1 MFCYAFYNFAFM
13 AKYRKL
19 SHTVYHCNFHVVFV
33 PKYRYRILESK
44 VKDIVDHKIRQVCEW
59 NDVEIEEMNIQAD
72 HVHLLISIPPERS
85 VSEIMGIIKGKSA
98 IHLFK
103 TRKRLNEKPYWG
115 NHFWAR
121 GYFVTTVGVDEELI
135 RRYIQ
140 HQEKEEKK
148 RENESQDYRL
158 F

>member
-1 MFCYAFYNFAFM
+1 
-13 AKYRKL
+13 
-19 SHTVYHCNFHVVFV
+19 
-33 PKYRYRILESK
+33 
-44 VKDIVDHKIRQVCEW
+44 
-59 NDVEIEEMNIQAD
+59 
-72 HVHLLISIPPERS
+72 
-85 VSEIMGIIKGKSA
+85 MGIIKGKSA

-103 TRKRLNEKPYWG
+103 MRKRLKEKPYWG

>member
-1 MFCYAFYNFAFM
+1 M

-19 SHTVYHCNFHVVFV
+19 SHTVYQCNYHIIFV
-33 PKYRYRILESK
+33 PKYRYRILEGK
-44 VKDIVDHKIRQVCEW
+44 VKEIVEHKLRQICEW
-59 NDVEIEEMNIQAD
+59 YSVEIDEISVQPD
-72 HVHLLISIPPERS
+72 HVHIMISIPPKIS
-85 VSEIMGIIKGKSA
+85 VSEFMGILKGKSA

-103 TRKRLNEKPYWG
+103 TRRRLKEKPYWG

-121 GYFVTTVGVDEELI
+121 GYFVTTVGIDEDVI

-140 HQEKEEKK
+140 HQETQEKK
-148 RENESQDYRL
+148 QEEEGQNFRL

>member
-1 MFCYAFYNFAFM
+1 M

-19 SHTVYHCNFHVVFV
+19 SHTVYQCNYHVIFV
-33 PKYRYRILESK
+33 PKYRYRILEGK
-44 VKDIVDHKIRQVCEW
+44 VKDIVDSKLRQISEW
-59 NDVEIEEMNIQAD
+59 YDVEIEEMSIQPD
-72 HVHLLISIPPERS
+72 HVHMMISIPPKIS
-85 VSEIMGIIKGKSA
+85 VSEFMGVLKGKSA

-103 TRKRLNEKPYWG
+103 TRKRLKEKPYWG

-121 GYFVTTVGVDEELI
+121 GYFVTTVGIDEDII
-135 RRYIQ
+135 RRYIN

-148 RENESQDYRL
+148 REEDNQEFRL

>member
-1 MFCYAFYNFAFM
+1 M

>member
-1 MFCYAFYNFAFM
+1 M

-19 SHTVYHCNFHVVFV
+19 SHTVYQCNYHIVFV
-33 PKYRYRILESK
+33 PKYRYRILEGK
-44 VKDIVDHKIRQVCEW
+44 VKEIVEQKLRQISEW
-59 NDVEIEEMNIQAD
+59 YDVIIEELSVQPD
-72 HVHLLISIPPERS
+72 HIHMMVSIPPKLS
-85 VSEIMGIIKGKSA
+85 VSEYMGILKGKSA

-103 TRKRLNEKPYWG
+103 TRRRLKEKPYWG

-121 GYFVTTVGVDEELI
+121 GYFVTTVGIDEEVI

-140 HQEKEEKK
+140 YQEKEERK
-148 RENESQDYRL
+148 NEDEGQNFSL

>member
-1 MFCYAFYNFAFM
+1 M

-19 SHTVYHCNFHVVFV
+19 SHAIYHCNYHVIFV
-33 PKYRYRILESK
+33 PKYRYRILEGK
-44 VKDIVDHKIRQVCEW
+44 VKEIIDQKIRQVCVW
-59 NDVEIEEMNIQAD
+59 YDVEIEEMNIQPD
-72 HVHLLISIPPERS
+72 HVHMLISVPPKLS
-85 VSEIMGIIKGKSA
+85 ISEVMGIIKGKSA

-103 TRKRLNEKPYWG
+103 TKRRLKEKPFWG

-121 GYFVTTVGVDEELI
+121 GYFVSTVGVDEEVI

-140 HQEKEEKK
+140 HQEKEEKR
-148 RENESQDYRL
+148 REDEGNEYRL

>member
-1 MFCYAFYNFAFM
+1 M

-19 SHTVYHCNFHVVFV
+19 SHTVYMCNYHVVFV
-33 PKYRYRILESK
+33 PKYRYRILEGK
-44 VKDIVDHKIRQVCEW
+44 VKEIVEKKIRQVCEW
-59 NDVEIEEMNIQAD
+59 YDVEIEEMNIQPD
-72 HVHLLISIPPERS
+72 HIHMLISIPPKRS

-103 TRKRLNEKPYWG
+103 TNRGLKEKPYWG

-121 GYFVTTVGVDEELI
+121 GYFVNTVGVDEELI

-148 RENESQDYRL
+148 QEEDGKEYTL

>member
-1 MFCYAFYNFAFM
+1 M

-19 SHTVYHCNFHVVFV
+19 SHTVYHCNYHVIFV
-33 PKYRYRILESK
+33 PKYRYRILEGK
-44 VKDIVDHKIRQVCEW
+44 VKEIIEQKIRQVCSWYE
-59 NDVEIEEMNIQAD
+59 VEIDEMNIQPD
-72 HVHLLISIPPERS
+72 HVHILISIPPKRS
-85 VSEIMGIIKGKSA
+85 VSEVMGIIKGKST

-103 TRKRLNEKPYWG
+103 TKRHLKEKPLWG

-121 GYFVTTVGVDEELI
+121 GYFVSTVGVDEELI

-140 HQEKEEKK
+140 HQEKEEKR
-148 RENESQDYRL
+148 REEENNEFRL

>member
-1 MFCYAFYNFAFM
+1 M

-19 SHTVYHCNFHVVFV
+19 SHTVYMCNYHVVFV
-33 PKYRYRILESK
+33 PKYRYRILEGK
-44 VKDIVDHKIRQVCEW
+44 VKEIVENKIRQVCEW
-59 NDVEIEEMNIQAD
+59 YDVEIEEMNIQPD
-72 HVHLLISIPPERS
+72 HIHMLISIPPKRS

-103 TRKRLNEKPYWG
+103 TKRQLKEKPYWG

-148 RENESQDYRL
+148 QEQEGQEYTL